1 MAVTGYLYIGG
12 QSCTAVERPHSNDK
26 DVGSDPTAARYEKRT
41 LGTPLQKVA
50 QGSEQDL
57 SGRPAMLKLN

>member
-26 DVGSDPTAARYEKRT
+26 DVGSDPTAARYEKQDSPTECSPRVLT
-41 LGTPLQKVA
+41 
-50 QGSEQDL
+50 GSQWKTSDVKAELDL
-57 SGRPAMLKLN
+57 